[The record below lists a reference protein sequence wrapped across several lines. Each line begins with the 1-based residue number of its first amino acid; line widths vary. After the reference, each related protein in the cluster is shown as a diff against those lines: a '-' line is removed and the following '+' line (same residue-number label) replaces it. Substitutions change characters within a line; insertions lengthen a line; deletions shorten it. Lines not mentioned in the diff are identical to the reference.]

1 MAGVSEPSPAR
12 PRQVTLA
19 AWLIMVGSVIV
30 VAMVFDQV
38 AGLHTLETRESV
50 EKFLAEPPGADLG
63 IGTDTV
69 LTLLRTVAMVAA
81 GCATAAAILGYH
93 VLRRS
98 RSARMALSVLA
109 VPLFLTGMVTGGFV
123 SSVVAASAAMLWL
136 QPARDWFDG
145 ITRPSAPVPAPAPP
159 AQPVPPVQP
168 VQPVQ
173 PLQPGQQPPAWPA
186 PYAAAPATRPTA
198 VVWACVLTWVFSS
211 IAILGLVAAAVALA
225 LEPQPL
231 LDRARE
237 QNPEL
242 TTQGVTDDLLLGV
255 TFAMVGALVLWC
267 LSAIVLAIFTFR
279 RAEWARIMLVI
290 CAATA
295 AALSL
300 AGVVLGAFLLVASL
314 IGASA
319 AVALL
324 IRPEV
329 RPWFARQ
336 R

>member
-1 MAGVSEPSPAR
+1 MARVSEPSPAR

-38 AGLHTLETRESV
+38 AGLHTLETRASV
-50 EKFLAEPPGADLG
+50 DKFLSEPPGSDLG

-98 RSARMALSVLA
+98 RSARMALSVIA

-145 ITRPSAPVPAPAPP
+145 ITRQSATAPAAAPAAPVPMAPP
-159 AQPVPPVQP
+159 A
-168 VQPVQ
+168 
-173 PLQPGQQPPAWPA
+173 PGQPTWPA
-186 PYAAAPATRPTA
+186 PYAVVERRPNA
-198 VVWACVLTWVFSS
+198 VVWACVLTWIFSAV
-211 IAILGLVAAAVALA
+211 AILGMAAAAAALA
-225 LEPQPL
+225 IDPQPL
-231 LDRARE
+231 IDRARE

-242 TTQGVTDDLLLGV
+242 SSQGVTDNLLLGT
-255 TFAMVGALVLWC
+255 TFAMIGALVLWC
-267 LSAIVLAIFTFR
+267 ISAIVLAVFAFR

-290 CAATA
+290 CAGTA
-295 AALSL
+295 AAISFVGLI
-300 AGVVLGAFLLVASL
+300 LGAFLLAFSL
-314 IGASA
+314 IGAVA
-319 AVALL
+319 TVALL
-324 IRPEV
+324 IRPDV
-329 RPWFARQ
+329 RPWFRTSRSAR
-336 R
+336 

>member
-1 MAGVSEPSPAR
+1 MSEPSPAR

-38 AGLHTLETRESV
+38 AGLHTLETRASV
-50 EKFLAEPPGADLG
+50 EKFLSEPPGNDLG
-63 IGTDTV
+63 ISADAV

-81 GCATAAAILGYH
+81 GCATAAAILGYQ

-98 RSARMALSVLA
+98 RSARMALSVIA
-109 VPLFLTGMVTGGFV
+109 VPLFLTGLVTGGFV
-123 SSVVAASAAMLWL
+123 SSVVAASAVMLWL

-145 ITRPSAPVPAPAPP
+145 ITRQPAPAAGAAPAPVGPPP
-159 AQPVPPVQP
+159 AGQP
-168 VQPVQ
+168 
-173 PLQPGQQPPAWPA
+173 ARPA
-186 PYAAAPATRPTA
+186 PYAAPYPAPYPTPYTVPATRPRA

-211 IAILGLVAAAVALA
+211 IAILGMVGAGVALA

-231 LDRARE
+231 IDRARE

-242 TTQGVTDDLLLGV
+242 SAQGVTDNLLLGV
-255 TFAMVGALVLWC
+255 TFAMVVALVLWC
-267 LSAIVLAIFTFR
+267 ISAIVLAVFTFR

-290 CAATA
+290 CAGTA

-300 AGVVLGAFLLVASL
+300 AGLVFGAFLLAFSLVGSVAV
-314 IGASA
+314 A
-319 AVALL
+319 ALL
-324 IRPEV
+324 IRPDV
-329 RPWFARQ
+329 RPWFAKQ